1 MRLCLKRRLATEKM
15 LMKLWMYTVPMLLT
29 WSIHSDAIDRKVVED
44 NPGSVVAAIDTIITS
59 EIGEDDS
66 QSTELGH

>member
-1 MRLCLKRRLATEKM
+1 MNMVR
-15 LMKLWMYTVPMLLT
+15 MLLT
-29 WSIHSDAIDRKVVED
+29 WSIHSDAMDRELVED